1 MYIVRNTVRQDLAKN
16 KEKNTFIA
24 HCGMRVNKQQESSST
39 TRMSTQFLKDD
50 FPETVPNMDMK
61 TGKGKKV
68 TQRSQFTLS
77 A

>member
-1 MYIVRNTVRQDLAKN
+1 
-16 KEKNTFIA
+16 
-24 HCGMRVNKQQESSST
+24 MRVNKQQESSST